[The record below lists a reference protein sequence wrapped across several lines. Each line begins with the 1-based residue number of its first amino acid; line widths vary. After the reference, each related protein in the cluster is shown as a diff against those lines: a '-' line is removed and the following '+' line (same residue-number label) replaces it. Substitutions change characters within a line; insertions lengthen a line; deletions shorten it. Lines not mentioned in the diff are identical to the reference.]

1 MSIDH
6 INWTWDEIAYFQIGD
21 VPGRK
26 EPGTGEMDY
35 RNIFKHIH
43 AKAAAAGKSFV
54 MGMEHGNFGPG
65 VEGEK
70 ALIDAY
76 VKADSFWDAWHC

>member
-1 MSIDH
+1 
-6 INWTWDEIAYFQIGD
+6 
-21 VPGRK
+21 
-26 EPGTGEMDY
+26 MDY

-43 AKAAAAGKSFV
+43 AKAAAAGKSFI

-76 VKADSFWDAWHC
+76 VKADSF